1 MSELPIPEIAKALA
15 KIVGDKHVLTEPAD
29 VAGYLSEPRDLWH
42 GKAACV
48 VRPGSTAEVAAV
60 LGFADRNG
68 LKIVPQGGNT
78 GLVGG
83 QVPDASGRE
92 ILLSLGRLDKV
103 REIDPTSNTMTVEA
117 GVTLQKVQEAAE
129 SVDRL
134 FPLSL
139 AAEGSATIGGNLAS
153 NAGGTAV
160 LAYGNARDLVTGI
173 EVALAD
179 GNVLE
184 NLSKLRKDNTGYD
197 LKHVFIGS
205 EGTLGVIT
213 AAVVKLYPRPRA
225 VETAFIGLASPEKCL
240 ELLTLTQKMAGPDLK
255 TFEFVPRFGVEIVV
269 KHAAG
274 AREPLEGAHHWY
286 VLLELAS
293 QSESGLGDVMMGLL
307 EAAFE
312 QDIIEDAVVAASLDQ
327 RKAFWALR
335 ENLSEMQKCEGGS
348 IKHDVCVPVALVP
361 AFLAEAIPVVEATV
375 PGARPIPFGHLGDG
389 NIHFNVSQ
397 PVGAD
402 KQAYLARWAEL
413 NEAVHAVVTRMNGS
427 ISAEHGI
434 GVLKRDLLPTVK
446 NPVAMDVMR
455 RFKKALDPNNTLNPG
470 KVL

>member
-1 MSELPIPEIAKALA
+1 MAEQIAKALA
-15 KIVGDKHVLTEPAD
+15 GIVGDKYVLVGAD
-29 VAGYLSEPRDLWH
+29 MAGYMSEPRDLWH

-48 VRPGSTAEVAAV
+48 VRPGSAQEVAAV
-60 LGFADRNG
+60 LGYADAHG
-68 LKIVPQGGNT
+68 LKVVPQGGNT

-83 QVPDASGRE
+83 QITDQSGTQ
-92 ILLSLGRLDKV
+92 ILLSLNRLDKI
-103 REIDPTSNTMTVEA
+103 REIDPASNTMIVEA

-139 AAEGSATIGGNLAS
+139 AAEGSCTIGGNLAS

-160 LAYGNARDLVTGI
+160 LAYGNARDLVTGL

-179 GNVLE
+179 GKLLN

-197 LKHVFIGS
+197 LKHVFMGS

-225 VETAFIGLASPEKCL
+225 VETALVGLDSPEKCL
-240 ELLTLTQKMAGPDLK
+240 ELLMLAQEMGGPDLK
-255 TFEFVPRFGVEIVV
+255 TFEFMSRFGVEIVV
-269 KHAAG
+269 KHTDG
-274 AREPLEGAHHWY
+274 AREPLEGEHKWY

-293 QSESGLGDVMMGLL
+293 QSEAGLNDKLMALL

-312 QDIIEDAVVAASLDQ
+312 KEIIEDAVVAASLDQ
-327 RKAFWALR
+327 RTAFWTLR
-335 ENLSEMQKCEGGS
+335 ENLSEKQKHEGGS
-348 IKHDVCVPVALVP
+348 IKHDVCLPVALVP
-361 AFLAEAIPVVEATV
+361 AFLAEAGPIVEKTI
-375 PGARPIPFGHLGDG
+375 PGARPVPFGHMGDG
-389 NIHFNVSQ
+389 NVHYNVTQ

-402 KQAYLARWAEL
+402 KAGFLARWEEL

-427 ISAEHGI
+427 ISAEHGV
-434 GVLKRDLLPTVK
+434 GVLKRDLLPGVK
-446 NPVAMDVMR
+446 DPVALEVMR
-455 RFKKALDPNNTLNPG
+455 RFKAALDPKGTLNPG

>member
-1 MSELPIPEIAKALA
+1 MAEQIAKALA
-15 KIVGDKHVLTEPAD
+15 GIVGDKYVLVGAD
-29 VAGYLSEPRDLWH
+29 MAGYMSEPRDLWH

-48 VRPGSTAEVAAV
+48 VRPGSAQEVAAV
-60 LGFADRNG
+60 LGYADAHG
-68 LKIVPQGGNT
+68 LKVVPQGGNT

-83 QVPDASGRE
+83 QITDQSGTQ
-92 ILLSLGRLDKV
+92 ILLSLNRLDKI
-103 REIDPTSNTMTVEA
+103 REIDPASNTMIVEA

-139 AAEGSATIGGNLAS
+139 AAEGSCTIGGNLAS

-160 LAYGNARDLVTGI
+160 LAYGNARDLVTGL

-179 GNVLE
+179 GKLLN

-197 LKHVFIGS
+197 LKHVFMGS

-225 VETAFIGLASPEKCL
+225 VETALVGLDSPEKCL
-240 ELLTLTQKMAGPDLK
+240 ELLMLAQEMGGPDLK
-255 TFEFVPRFGVEIVV
+255 TFEFMSRFGVEIVV
-269 KHAAG
+269 QHTDG
-274 AREPLEGAHHWY
+274 AREPLEGEHNWY

-293 QSESGLGDVMMGLL
+293 QSEAGLNDKLMALL

-312 QDIIEDAVVAASLDQ
+312 KEIIEDAVVAASLDQ
-327 RKAFWALR
+327 RTAFWTLR
-335 ENLSEMQKCEGGS
+335 ENLSEKQKHEGGS
-348 IKHDVCVPVALVP
+348 IKHDVCLPVALVP
-361 AFLAEAIPVVEATV
+361 AFLAEAGPIVEKTI
-375 PGARPIPFGHLGDG
+375 PGARPVPFGHMGDG
-389 NIHFNVSQ
+389 NVHYNVTQ

-402 KQAYLARWAEL
+402 KAGFLARWEEL

-427 ISAEHGI
+427 ISAEHGV
-434 GVLKRDLLPTVK
+434 GVLKRDLLPGVK
-446 NPVAMDVMR
+446 DPVALEVMR
-455 RFKKALDPNNTLNPG
+455 RFKAALDPKGTLNPG